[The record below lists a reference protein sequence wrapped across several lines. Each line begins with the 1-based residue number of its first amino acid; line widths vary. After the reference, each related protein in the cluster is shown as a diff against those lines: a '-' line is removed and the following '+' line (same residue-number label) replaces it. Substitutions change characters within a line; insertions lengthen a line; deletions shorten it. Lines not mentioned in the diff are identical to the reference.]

1 VGRTKVVTRVALA
14 ACLALSACSHGQPTT
29 NVTLLAPVAAATVHP
44 TASGALPPTLL
55 PPKTIAWQWIGET
68 PGFGRSF
75 YHAPRT
81 ATEGDVAC
89 TFTYVETPPLARTA
103 CTSSGRELWHADEA
117 HAFVEDA
124 ALVLD
129 RGTLYSARISN
140 ISSGCTLH
148 AFDARTGAARW
159 TKRLEGL
166 GPIDH
171 SEYLNA
177 VELRIVGGRP
187 VVFGWESA
195 GRYIEALDPTT
206 GAAAFHAIV
215 SG

>member
-1 VGRTKVVTRVALA
+1 MLA
-14 ACLALSACSHGQPTT
+14 GCLALVACSHAQPTP
-29 NVTLLAPVAAATVHP
+29 NVTLNAPPATSTAQP
-44 TASGALPPTLL
+44 IASGTLPPTLL
-55 PPKTIAWQWIGET
+55 PPQTIAWQWVGET

-75 YHAPRT
+75 YHTPRVV
-81 ATEGDVAC
+81 TEGDVTC
-89 TFTYVETPPLARTA
+89 TFTYVETPALARTA
-103 CTSSGRELWHADEA
+103 CASGGRELWHSDEA

-148 AFDARTGAARW
+148 AWGARTGTPRW
-159 TKRLEGL
+159 TVHLEGL
-166 GPIDH
+166 GPIAH

-177 VELRIVGGRP
+177 VELRVIGGRP

-195 GRYIEALDPTT
+195 GRYVEARDPTT

-215 SG
+215 SS

>member
-1 VGRTKVVTRVALA
+1 MSRALGVLARAANDERDVARA
-14 ACLALSACSHGQPTT
+14 RRGGDG
-29 NVTLLAPVAAATVHP
+29 APDGFGCAPADAAAAQDDRMAVDRRD
-44 TASGALPPTLL
+44 AGVRAFVLSRAG
-55 PPKTIAWQWIGET
+55 
-68 PGFGRSF
+68 
-75 YHAPRT
+75 T